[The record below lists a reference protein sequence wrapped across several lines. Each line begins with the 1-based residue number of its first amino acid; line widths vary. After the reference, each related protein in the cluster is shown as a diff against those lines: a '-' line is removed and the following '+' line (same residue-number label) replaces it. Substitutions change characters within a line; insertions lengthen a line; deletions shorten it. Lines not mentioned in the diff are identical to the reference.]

1 MGIARDSRHKHRKT
15 GGRRNI
21 HQKKRKFE
29 MGRPPAMTKLGAKR
43 VRPVRC
49 RGGNMKYRALRLDSG
64 NYAWGSENCAR
75 KVRILDVVY
84 NATSNELV
92 RTKTLLKNTIVQI
105 DAQPYKQW
113 YLKRYGVDLGKKAK
127 GKKVE
132 EADEKAEKRSRH
144 VIFRQKYRFSKQKL
158 DPVLEEQFQSGRLL
172 ACISSRPGQ
181 CGRADGYIL
190 EGEEL
195 TFYKRKLEKKKKAV
209 RHVEVAA
216 AMAGRPHSDAGWT
229 TWKTRA

>member
-29 MGRPPAMTKLGAKR
+29 MGRPPAMTKLGSKR
-43 VRPVRC
+43 VRPVRG

-64 NYAWGSENCAR
+64 NYSWGSENCTR

-105 DAQPYKQW
+105 DAQPFKQW
-113 YLKRYGVDLGKKAK
+113 YLKRYGVDLGKKTKGAK
-127 GKKVE
+127 KE
-132 EADEKAEKRSRH
+132 EAKEEKAEARSRH
-144 VIFRQKYRFSKQKL
+144 VMARQKCRLAKQKL
-158 DPVLEEQFQSGRLL
+158 DGTLEEQFQSGRLL
-172 ACISSRPGQ
+172 ACIASRPGQ
-181 CGRADGYIL
+181 SGRADGYII
-190 EGEEL
+190 EGDEL
-195 TFYKRKLEKKKKAV
+195 TFYKRKLEKKKKA
-209 RHVEVAA
+209 
-216 AMAGRPHSDAGWT
+216 
-229 TWKTRA
+229 